1 MRTLVNTLALAVLLS
16 GAGLAQSGTQQ
27 PPPPPKPA
35 DVAGK
40 WVLTLEMSMGPATT
54 ALALKQDGEKLTG
67 TYTGRYGVFELK
79 GTVKARKIAFAFEMN
94 ADGTAVEMAFTGEV
108 AEDSQTMKGAAT
120 LGEMGEA
127 AWSAKRDKGQGY

>member
-27 PPPPPKPA
+27 PPPLPKPA